1 MHRGKWATSMTQGTL
16 SDSWYQV
23 AQSRVALLPTV
34 EAQAQRYRGQPWVLL
49 EDGYSHRFFR
59 VTPQAYEFLRA
70 LDGERTV
77 DEVWQDLARRHPE
90 GTPGQEDVVR
100 LLSQLHLSSLLYF
113 KEQPHAD
120 AIVERLRKQRSRE
133 FMGKLLSFMFW
144 RFPLFGLDRWLDPI
158 LPFIRACTGRLAG
171 AVWLAVVAWGAITA
185 FEHWGAIGNGSE
197 GLLSLSN
204 LPWLYLATTLVKV
217 VHELAHAFVCKR
229 YGGQVPTFGV
239 MVLVLAPL
247 PYVDASASWGLRNK
261 WQRAYVGAAGM
272 LAELFLAAIACV
284 VWAATADGTV
294 HSMAFNVMIVGSLSS
309 LIFNGNPLL
318 RYDAYYILSDL
329 VEMPNLYQK
338 AQAQWLHYGSKHL
351 FGQRE
356 HPEPAQDRHERA
368 WYTGYGALAFLYRW
382 VVTLGVLMYVADQWF
397 GIGVI
402 MAITTVITMVLMPAA
417 KLWSWLRLASGTLRT
432 RAVAAMGGMLLGLW
446 LLLFVLPLP
455 HALRLPGVLEAR
467 QTSPLY
473 LQAAARLQE
482 MPVRHGQRVKQGELL
497 ARFDSPELS
506 LQLELIQG
514 QIAETRAQLG
524 LALSGTPAE
533 LGPLQ
538 ARLAALEARRAETEK
553 LLASLAVRAPQDGE
567 WVAPALHE
575 RLGAWVDRAQP
586 VGEVVDRRALRFA
599 AVLPQA
605 DAAELS
611 ALPPASTAQLR
622 LAGRRGDALDL
633 ASLRM
638 VPYQRQRLMSPSLG
652 FGGGGEVAI
661 RPDDSTGT
669 TAAEAFFEI
678 QAEFK
683 PQGLPADLALHGMS
697 GVLRVPVAPKPLG
710 NRLVA
715 SVRQLMQSRYGL

>member
-1 MHRGKWATSMTQGTL
+1 MTQGTL

-49 EDGYSHRFFR
+49 EDGYSHRFYR

-70 LDGERTV
+70 LDGDRTV

-90 GTPGQEDVVR
+90 GTPGQEEVVR
-100 LLSQLHLSSLLYF
+100 LLSQLHLSSLLF
-113 KEQPHAD
+113 FREQPHAD
-120 AIVERLRKQRSRE
+120 AISERLQKQRSRE
-133 FMGKLLSFMFW
+133 FIGKLLSFMFW
-144 RFPLFGLDRWLDPI
+144 RFPLFGLDKYLDRM
-158 LPFIRACTGRLAG
+158 LPFIRACTGRVAG
-171 AVWLAVVAWGAITA
+171 AVWLAVVAWGAATA
-185 FEHWGAIGNGSE
+185 FEHTGAIGNGSE

-204 LPWLYLATTLVKV
+204 LPWLYLATTMVKV

-284 VWAATADGTV
+284 VWASTADGTV

-338 AQAQWLHYGSKHL
+338 AQAQWLHYGSKYL

-356 HPEPAQDRHERA
+356 HPEPAQDRHERV
-368 WYTGYGALAFLYRW
+368 WFTVYGALAFGYRW
-382 VVTLGVLMYVADQWF
+382 VVTLGVLAYVTDQWF
-397 GIGVI
+397 GVGVV
-402 MAITTVITMVLMPAA
+402 MAVTTVITMLLMPAA
-417 KLWSWLRLASGTLRT
+417 KLWAWLRMASGTLRT
-432 RAVAAMGGMLLGLW
+432 RAFAAMGAMVLGLW

-467 QTSPLY
+467 QSSPLY
-473 LQAAARLQE
+473 LPIAARLQE
-482 MPVRHGQRVKQGELL
+482 MPVRHGQRVSKGELL
-497 ARFDSPELS
+497 ARFDSPELA
-506 LQLELIQG
+506 LQLDLIQG

-524 LALSGTPAE
+524 LALSGVPAE
-533 LGPLQ
+533 VGPMQ
-538 ARLAALEARRAETEK
+538 ARLDALNARLVETEK
-553 LLASLAVRAPQDGE
+553 LLASLVLRAPQDGE
-567 WVAPALHE
+567 WVAPQLHE

-586 VGEVVDRRALRFA
+586 VGEVVDRSALRFA

-611 ALPPASTAQLR
+611 ALPPAAQSELR
-622 LAGRRGDALDL
+622 LAGRRGEALHL

-652 FGGGGEVAI
+652 FGGGGDVAI

-678 QAEFK
+678 QAEFA
-683 PQGLPADLALHGMS
+683 PQGLPADLAMHGMS
-697 GVLRVPVAPKPLG
+697 GVLRVPVTAKPLG
-710 NRLVA
+710 SRLWA
-715 SVRQLMQSRYGL
+715 GFQQLLQHRYGL

>member
-1 MHRGKWATSMTQGTL
+1 MTQGTL

-34 EAQAQRYRGQPWVLL
+34 QAQAQRYRGQPWVLL

-77 DEVWQDLARRHPE
+77 DAVWQDLARRHPE
-90 GTPGQEDVVR
+90 GTPGQDEVVR
-100 LLSQLHLSSLLYF
+100 LLSQLHLSSLLF
-113 KEQPHAD
+113 FREQPHAD
-120 AIVERLRKQRSRE
+120 AIVERLQKQRSRE
-133 FMGKLLSFMFW
+133 FIGKLLSFMFW
-144 RFPLFGLDRWLDPI
+144 RFPLFGLDKYLDPI
-158 LPFIRACTGRLAG
+158 LPFIRACTGRVAG
-171 AVWLAVVAWGAITA
+171 LVWLAAVCWGAATA
-185 FEHWGAIGNGSE
+185 FEHSGAMGNGSE

-272 LAELFLAAIACV
+272 LAELFLAAVACV

-329 VEMPNLYQK
+329 AEIPNLYQK
-338 AQAQWLHYGSKHL
+338 AQAQWLHYGARWL
-351 FGQRE
+351 FGQRG
-356 HPEPAQDRHERA
+356 HPEPAQDRHERIWFTA
-368 WYTGYGALAFLYRW
+368 YGALAFIYRW
-382 VVTLGVLMYVADQWF
+382 IITLGVLAYVTDQWF
-397 GIGVI
+397 GVGVV
-402 MAITTVITMVLMPAA
+402 MAVTTLITMVLMPAA
-417 KLWSWLRLASGTLRT
+417 KLWAWLRLASGTLRA
-432 RAVAAMGGMLLGLW
+432 RAVVAMGAMVLGLW

-467 QTSPLY
+467 QSSPIY
-473 LQAAARLQE
+473 LQTAARLQE
-482 MPVRHGQRVKQGELL
+482 MPVRHGQRVRKGELL

-506 LQLELIQG
+506 LQMELVQG

-524 LALSGTPAE
+524 LALSGAPAE
-533 LGPLQ
+533 IGPLQ
-538 ARLAALEARRAETEK
+538 ARLQALNARSAETQK

-567 WVAPALHE
+567 WVAPSLHE
-575 RLGAWVDRAQP
+575 RLDAWVDRAQP
-586 VGEVVDRRALRFA
+586 VGEVVDRSALRFA

-611 ALPPASTAQLR
+611 ALPPAARSELR
-622 LAGRRGDALDL
+622 LAGRPGEALGL

-652 FGGGGEVAI
+652 FGGGGDVAI

-678 QAEFK
+678 QAEFA
-683 PQGLPADLALHGMS
+683 PQALPADLAMHGMS
-697 GVLRVPVAPKPLG
+697 GVLRVPVAAKPLG
-710 NRLVA
+710 SRMWAGLQ
-715 SVRQLMQSRYGL
+715 QLLQHRYGL

>member
-1 MHRGKWATSMTQGTL
+1 MTQGTL

-23 AQSRVALLPTV
+23 AQTRVCLLPTV
-34 EAQAQRYRGQPWVLL
+34 EAQAQRYRGQAWVLL

-59 VTPQAYEFLRA
+59 VSPQAYEFLRA
-70 LDGERTV
+70 LDGQRTV
-77 DEVWQDLARRHPE
+77 DEIWQDLARRHPE
-90 GTPGQEDVVR
+90 GTPGQEEVVR

-120 AIVERLRKQRSRE
+120 AIVERLKKQRSRE
-133 FMGKLLSFMFW
+133 LMGKLLSFMFW
-144 RFPLFGLDRWLDPI
+144 RFPLFGLDKWLDPI
-158 LPFIRACTGRLAG
+158 LPFIRACTGRVAG
-171 AVWLAVVAWGAITA
+171 LVWLAAVCWGAATA
-185 FEHWGAIGNGSE
+185 FEHWGAISNGSE

-272 LAELFLAAIACV
+272 LAELFLAALACV
-284 VWAATADGTV
+284 VWAATSDGTV

-338 AQAQWLHYGSKHL
+338 AQAQWLHYGSKYL
-351 FGQRE
+351 FGLRE
-356 HPEPAQDRHERA
+356 HPEPAQDRAERA
-368 WYTGYGALAFLYRW
+368 WFTGYGALAFIYRW
-382 VVTLGVLMYVADQWF
+382 VITLGVLAYVADQWF
-397 GIGVI
+397 GVGVV
-402 MAITTVITMVLMPAA
+402 MAITTAITMVLMPAA
-417 KLWSWLRLASGTLRT
+417 KLWTWLRVASGTH
-432 RAVAAMGGMLLGLW
+432 RARAIVAMGAMVLGLW
-446 LLLFVLPLP
+446 ALLFVLPLP

-467 QTSPLY
+467 QSSPIY
-473 LQAAARLQE
+473 LQAAARLRE
-482 MPVRHGQRVKQGELL
+482 MPVRHGQRVKKGELL

-506 LQLELIQG
+506 LQLELVQG

-524 LALSGTPAE
+524 LALSSTPSEVA
-533 LGPLQ
+533 PLQ
-538 ARLAALEARRAETEK
+538 GRLDALTARRAETQK
-553 LLASLAVRAPQDGE
+553 LLASLEVRAPQDGE
-567 WVAPALHE
+567 WVAPSLHE
-575 RLGAWVDRAQP
+575 RLDGWVDRAQP
-586 VGEVVDRRALRFA
+586 VGEVVDRSALRFA

-611 ALPPASTAQLR
+611 AELGTLAPVANSELR
-622 LAGRRGDALDL
+622 LAGRRGEALNL

-652 FGGGGEVAI
+652 FGGGGDVAI
-661 RPDDSTGT
+661 RPDDSSGT

-678 QAEFK
+678 QAEFA
-683 PQGLPADLALHGMS
+683 PGGLPTDLAMHGMS
-697 GVLRVPVAPKPLG
+697 GVLRVPVAARPLG
-710 NRLVA
+710 TRMWAGLQ
-715 SVRQLMQSRYGL
+715 QLLQHRYGL

>member
-1 MHRGKWATSMTQGTL
+1 MTQGTL

-34 EAQAQRYRGQPWVLL
+34 EAQAQRYRGQAWVLL
-49 EDGYSHRFFR
+49 EDGYSHRFYR

-70 LDGERTV
+70 LDGQHTV
-77 DEVWQDLARRHPE
+77 DETWQDLAKRHPE
-90 GTPGQEDVVR
+90 GTPGQEEVVR

-120 AIVERLRKQRSRE
+120 AISERLRRQRSRE
-133 FMGKLLSFMFW
+133 FLGRLLSFMYW
-144 RFPLFGLDRWLDPI
+144 RFPLFGLDKYLDRV
-158 LPFIRACTGRLAG
+158 LPFIRACTGRVAG
-171 AVWLAVVAWGAITA
+171 LVWLAAVAWGATTA
-185 FEHWGAIGNGSE
+185 FEHRGAISNGSE

-204 LPWLYLATTLVKV
+204 LPWLYLATTMVKV

-272 LAELFLAAIACV
+272 LAELFLAALACV
-284 VWAATADGTV
+284 VWATTADGAV

-338 AQAQWLHYGSKHL
+338 AQAQWLHYGSKYL
-351 FGQRE
+351 FGLRE
-356 HPEPAQDRHERA
+356 HPEPAQDRHERV
-368 WYTGYGALAFLYRW
+368 WFTVYGALAFFYRW
-382 VVTLGVLMYVADQWF
+382 VVTLGVLAYVTDQWF
-397 GIGVI
+397 GIGVA
-402 MAITTVITMVLMPAA
+402 MVVTTAITMVLMPAA
-417 KLWSWLRLASGTLRT
+417 KLWAWLRVASGTMRT
-432 RAVAAMGGMLLGLW
+432 RALAAMGGLVVTAW

-467 QTSPLY
+467 QSSPLY
-473 LQAAARLQE
+473 LQAPARLQE
-482 MPVRHGQRVKQGELL
+482 LPVQHGQHVRKGQLL
-497 ARFDSPELS
+497 ARFDNPELS
-506 LQLELIQG
+506 LQLELIDS
-514 QIAETRAQLG
+514 QIAESRVQLG

-533 LGPLQ
+533 VAPLQ
-538 ARLAALEARRAETEK
+538 ARLQALEARRVEAVK
-553 LLASLAVRAPQDGE
+553 LLASLEVRAPQDGE
-567 WVAPALHE
+567 WVAPTLHE
-575 RLGAWVDRAQP
+575 RLDAWVDRAQP
-586 VGEVVDRRALRFA
+586 IGEVVDRSALRFA

-605 DAAELS
+605 DVAELS
-611 ALPPASTAQLR
+611 PALPPAVATELR
-622 LAGRRGDALDL
+622 LAGRRGQALHL
-633 ASLRM
+633 AALRM

-652 FGGGGEVAI
+652 FGGGGDVAI
-661 RPDDSTGT
+661 RPDDSSGT

-678 QAEFK
+678 QAEFA
-683 PQGLPADLALHGMS
+683 PGELPADLAMHGMT

-710 NRLVA
+710 RRLWA
-715 SVRQLMQSRYGL
+715 GLQQLLQHRYGL